1 MHASPL
7 RGKVFPAGGDS
18 HAVVP
23 MERVVI
29 SLGGSIL
36 VPGDGDPSY
45 LARLAKLL
53 VDVSTVRKIFAV
65 TGGGRIARFY
75 IETGRALGAKEHRL
89 DELGIEVTRMNARL
103 LAIPLGTRANQE
115 PAKTYTE
122 AARLARR
129 HSIVL
134 MGGTSPG
141 WTTDR
146 VAASL
151 ARVVKADRLVNATS
165 VDGVYSEDPKENP
178 FAKRFKSLTYAKLV
192 ELLGEGHPRAGP
204 RIVFDPGAARVIA
217 KAGIP
222 LLVVDGRDLDAL
234 RAAISGDPFHGTTV
248 SG

>member
-1 MHASPL
+1 
-7 RGKVFPAGGDS
+7 
-18 HAVVP
+18 

-36 VPGDGDPSY
+36 VPGDADPSY
-45 LARLAKLL
+45 LAKLAVLL
-53 VDVSTVRKIFAV
+53 VELSQNRKIFAV

-75 IETGRALGAKEHRL
+75 IETGRALGAKERRL
-89 DELGIEVTRMNARL
+89 DELGIEITRMNARL
-103 LAIPLGTRANQE
+103 LAIPLGARANPE

-122 AARLARR
+122 ATRLSRR
-129 HSIVL
+129 HPIVL

-151 ARVVKADRLVNATS
+151 ARVVKADRIVNATS
-165 VDGVYSEDPKENP
+165 VDGVYSEDPKDHP
-178 FAKRFKSLTYAKLV
+178 FAQRFEKLTYAKLIS
-192 ELLGEGHPRAGP
+192 LTGEGHTRAGP
-204 RIVFDPGAARVIA
+204 KIVFDPVAARVAA

-222 LLVVDGRDLDAL
+222 LLILDGRDLGAL
-234 RAAISGDPFHGTTV
+234 RAAISGDAFHGTTV

>member
-1 MHASPL
+1 
-7 RGKVFPAGGDS
+7 
-18 HAVVP
+18 

-36 VPGDGDPSY
+36 VPGDGDPAY
-45 LARLAKLL
+45 FARLANLLSDLSASRKL
-53 VDVSTVRKIFAV
+53 FAV

-75 IETGRALGAKEHRL
+75 IETGRALGAKERRL
-89 DELGIEVTRMNARL
+89 DELGIEITRMNARL
-103 LAIPLGTRANQE
+103 LAIPLGPRANPE

-129 HSIVL
+129 HPIVL

-178 FAKRFKSLTYAKLV
+178 FARRFERLTYAKLID
-192 ELLGEGHPRAGP
+192 LTGEGHTRAGP
-204 RIVFDPGAARVIA
+204 KIVFDPVGARVIA

-222 LLVVDGRDLDAL
+222 LLIVDGRDLDAL
-234 RAAISGDPFHGTTV
+234 RAAISGDAFHGTTV